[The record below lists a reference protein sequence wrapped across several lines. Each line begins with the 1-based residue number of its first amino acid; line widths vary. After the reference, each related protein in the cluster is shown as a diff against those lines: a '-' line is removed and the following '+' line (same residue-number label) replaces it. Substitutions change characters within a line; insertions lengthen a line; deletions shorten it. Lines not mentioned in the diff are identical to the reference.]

1 MENLGRAIQTFV
13 NSQLVPLGFVVA
25 VAAVVI
31 VGFALIGG
39 THSLKE
45 WAKNHIYTIVGGLV
59 LIYLAANIVTSFI
72 TSLGG
77 TVTQF

>member
-1 MENLGRAIQTFV
+1 MQNLGIAIQTFV
-13 NSQLVPLGFVVA
+13 NSQLIPLGFVVA
-25 VAAVVI
+25 VAAIVV

-39 THSLKE
+39 THNLKE
-45 WAKNHIYTIVGGLV
+45 WAKNHIYTVIGGLI
-59 LIYLAANIVTSFI
+59 LIYLAGNIVASFI